1 MKEFHLSST
10 QIHIINQLLDAHE
23 PLSSQFLANGLG
35 VSSKTIRKCI
45 EEAQDLLKI
54 NGANI
59 EIKPG
64 SGYRL
69 IIEDDEAFDEFKQ
82 VEQLGKQNRN
92 VFSINLDRAHLV
104 VRYLLTHN
112 EKISIED
119 LCDLLYINRTSAKK
133 VLGKAR
139 EILARFNLAAVFQ
152 SKKGIVVVGE
162 EKDIRLC
169 LVYEYSYFMTSYH
182 FHGQDEYKD
191 IIGLNDPYF
200 NEVENLIISFQNN
213 FEEYNLSSYSVMYIA
228 RLIIVSKNRI
238 TMSHPLILDDE
249 ITKHYCNRNTYFV
262 AKMILKEC
270 EKLYNIPFSSY
281 DNILVAMCL
290 VALRVTIKEPEVY
303 RFGYFEHKDL
313 ALDIAQELARVNMF
327 SSSKQDIKLIE
338 DLSYNIEGLLTRY
351 KYHILTSQF
360 RLVGYPSMPQMAR
373 KMALQVAYYLE
384 KTKNI
389 KLMSEDIIR
398 LMMVIYPLYGRYP
411 FTFNKFDACI
421 ISGIDK
427 TEGKGLKERLLRN
440 FGTYIKEIDLL
451 ERYEA
456 RYTDLSKYKVIFSSC
471 SKELLNLPEDIMF
484 INTTIFF
491 NEVDK
496 EKYRK
501 QFVNLAGESGL
512 SSSIDEYTTIFSGLN
527 PHNKMECLEMISN
540 KLIKEKGADDSL
552 LNDLLE
558 CERIMQTITNDNVV
572 LLTGIESH
580 TENIQINVFVLDKPV
595 SWIQGSK
602 ARIVVYWDRGKDVKD
617 SNNFENEH
625 LPHILDRFF
634 HNAGFI
640 DDFIKNPTIE
650 QFYETI
656 QEIDGQV
663 MTNGTRFQ

>member
-69 IIEDDEAFDEFKQ
+69 IIEDDEAFDEFKH

-112 EKISIED
+112 GKISIED

-313 ALDIAQELARVNMF
+313 ALDIAQELTRVNMF
-327 SSSKQDIKLIE
+327 SSNKQDIKLIE

-360 RLVGYPSMPQMAR
+360 RLVGYPQLPQMAR
-373 KMALQVAYYLE
+373 KMSLQVASYLK
-384 KTKNI
+384 KTRNI
-389 KLMSEDIIR
+389 DLIPDDIFR
-398 LMMVIYPLYGRYP
+398 LAIVIYPLFGRYP
-411 FTFNKFDACI
+411 FVFSKINACV

-451 ERYEA
+451 EIGYLLWQHIKQIILCFLCGTVIAVLFTVFMISPKYKSTA
-456 RYTDLSKYKVIFSSC
+456 RMFVVSGNNSIVDLSSLQIGKNLTGDYTELIKSRTVLEEVINELNLDLNYVKL
-471 SKELLNLPEDIMF
+471 SKEISVTNPTDTRILNITVTDNSPQLAADIANTLAEKAKEYIPSVMNTEKPNIFEKGIVPTQKSSPSTSKNGILGGLLFSFAYMGFLIVKHLMNDTFMNPEDIQKAF
-484 INTTIFF
+484 GI
-491 NEVDK
+491 
-496 EKYRK
+496 
-501 QFVNLAGESGL
+501 QPLAAIPS
-512 SSSIDEYTTIFSGLN
+512 T
-527 PHNKMECLEMISN
+527 K
-540 KLIKEKGADDSL
+540 KK
-552 LNDLLE
+552 
-558 CERIMQTITNDNVV
+558 
-572 LLTGIESH
+572 
-580 TENIQINVFVLDKPV
+580 
-595 SWIQGSK
+595 
-602 ARIVVYWDRGKDVKD
+602 RGKK
-617 SNNFENEH
+617 
-625 LPHILDRFF
+625 
-634 HNAGFI
+634 
-640 DDFIKNPTIE
+640 
-650 QFYETI
+650 
-656 QEIDGQV
+656 
-663 MTNGTRFQ
+663 